1 MRLALRREAM
11 AVLAVDRSRGA
22 QEGTGELDGSGR
34 GAAGVVSRSYAT
46 NHVNEGSERSHPRSS
61 IVFHNADR
69 PAGARRSVRG
79 PVARPLA

>member
-34 GAAGVVSRSYAT
+34 GAAGVRAPPVVFYGGFRWSVVGAVT
-46 NHVNEGSERSHPRSS
+46 EGLLDGFMGFNCR
-61 IVFHNADR
+61 F
-69 PAGARRSVRG
+69 SVLRENVW
-79 PVARPLA
+79 PW